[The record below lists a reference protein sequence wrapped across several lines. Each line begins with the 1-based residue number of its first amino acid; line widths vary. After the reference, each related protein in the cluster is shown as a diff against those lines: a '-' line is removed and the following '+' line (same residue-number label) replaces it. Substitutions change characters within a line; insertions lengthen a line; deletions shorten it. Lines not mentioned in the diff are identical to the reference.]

1 MSIKELETRI
11 EYLENFIKEKT
22 LKKKNVPTAESNQVM
37 STAETNQSA
46 PAKTKRAPSQYNIH
60 VQTEIA
66 RMRKEMGSSFNIK
79 EAFTIAVQTW
89 NAKKTAKQSVVAE
102 ETKKTWY

>member
-22 LKKKNVPTAESNQVM
+22 LKKKNVPTAESNQ
-37 STAETNQSA
+37 AETKEPA
-46 PAKTKRAPSQYNIH
+46 PPKAKRAPSQYNIH

-89 NAKKTAKQSVVAE
+89 NAKKTAKQSVVDE